1 MLVQSIQSRSLDQ
14 TTRTRGYTLLEYVL
28 DSLRRDSMA
37 STKRFKLLTGG
48 TQRVKGTAEKA
59 NVKNNCNTIWDIQR
73 LRQRIELGISKVF
86 GQSSAFFY
94 KAKEI
99 PENSLK
105 LVEEVLREREREK
118 GLKKEQ
124 RKFQKQDE
132 EVRFVEN

>member
-1 MLVQSIQSRSLDQ
+1 
-14 TTRTRGYTLLEYVL
+14 
-28 DSLRRDSMA
+28 
-37 STKRFKLLTGG
+37 
-48 TQRVKGTAEKA
+48 
-59 NVKNNCNTIWDIQR
+59 
-73 LRQRIELGISKVF
+73 LRQRIGLGISKVF

-124 RKFQKQDE
+124 RKF
-132 EVRFVEN
+132 